1 MTVTATQIKN
11 ILNQSIGSMT
21 FFKRNNSQ
29 HMDYTEGVMALQKE
43 CDMYWFVDLMYSHM
57 PAIVEN
63 FQDTEEHIYFV
74 TLDVKE
80 DHTAYFKVYREYYDD
95 KADKY
100 RECTVVEQEIPYVDL
115 PKIELK
121 FYLELANYTPLV
133 FRLLLPQEH

>member
-29 HMDYTEGVMALQKE
+29 YMDYTEGVMALQRE

-57 PAIVEN
+57 PAIIKDHKES
-63 FQDTEEHIYFV
+63 EETFYVVKLNVNEKHEGVLSI
-74 TLDVKE
+74 VKE
-80 DHTAYFKVYREYYDD
+80 VY
-95 KADKY
+95 
-100 RECTVVEQEIPYVDL
+100 TVDSEGEEEIVNQEIPYVDL